1 MFNPSYVEVVAGAAP
16 SKDAVATAVSGL
28 SVEWSALTVCV
39 GPKRA
44 EVLHGLTGRA
54 DRGALTAV
62 LGPSG
67 SGKSTLLAA
76 ISSRFERKV
85 VVTGGS
91 LRYDGAAW
99 SRSAHKRRLA
109 FVEQEDTLLGDLT
122 VRQTLRFAAE
132 LRGAADPAALAA
144 SPLGLESCADQP
156 IGGANI
162 QREISGG
169 QRRRVSIGHEL
180 LLDPDLVL
188 LDEPT
193 SGLDSFAAARLFQL
207 LKTMVREG
215 RTVLATL
222 HQPTNAM
229 FYAFDELHLLLDGA
243 APTPARG
250 AIDAL
255 RGARPRGTPCADH
268 LLDVLCTGDF
278 DAVAKAPAAAA
289 VAVAVAAPAADG
301 GVLPWTA
308 QYAILFRRSW
318 LAHRLDLID
327 PMFLA
332 NIGSITLLCAALW
345 SGRAAPARGRVRGGH
360 GARGGPVFRVGVLL
374 RATVDTVSACLV
386 SPLFALLYYF
396 AVGLRPA
403 KLPWHCLVLF
413 CNGLAAQS
421 AGLAIGAWIA
431 DLKRAATFETVFML
445 TTMMCGGFYV
455 ANVPAWLDW
464 LGYLSFTK
472 YSFSAMLK
480 VEFRGASYVDGGER
494 RDVGD
499 HTGLNVQVLQKPLYV
514 DVLALLAF
522 AAGFRVLSAGELA
535 IAAGPS
541 LSGGFAPPRQTA
553 TGDGGFGGF
562 AGGGALGS
570 AGFAGGGAFL
580 GGGAAAA
587 ARRRLGVCCF
597 ALAAACAAAGH
608 AVVYVDTEST
618 FRGKRLWQIAE
629 ARRAAPTD
637 LLRRVHVLRPGSA
650 AELLAVLERGDVL
663 QRAAESGARLC
674 VLDSV
679 AAIACGDFAGRADLV
694 DRQKWLA
701 RAAAALKRVAV
712 EADVAVVVSNHVMAD
727 FKADGAS
734 AEDAVTPALGLTASV
749 VKSPAVA
756 PAPFAYAVGAAG
768 VVGADEGDGG
778 DGS

>member
-1 MFNPSYVEVVAGAAP
+1 MCNPGYVEVVAGAAP

-67 SGKSTLLAA
+67 SGKSTLLVA

-122 VRQTLRFAAE
+122 VRQTLR
-132 LRGAADPAALAA
+132 RGGAPRRRDPARRRAVAA
-144 SPLGLESCADQP
+144 LGLESCADQP

-193 SGLDSFAAARLFQL
+193 SGSDRRLDSFAAARLFQL
-207 LKTMVREG
+207 LKTMVRDG

-222 HQPTNAM
+222 HQPTDAM

-243 APTPARG
+243 AAYAGPADG

-255 RGARPRGTPCADH
+255 CAKRARPRGTPCADH

-278 DAVAKAPAAAA
+278 DA
-289 VAVAVAAPAADG
+289 
-301 GVLPWTA
+301 
-308 QYAILFRRSW
+308 YAILFRRSW

-345 SGRAAPARGRVRGGH
+345 SGRAAVRPRTDASVEDTVGLLFLQPVYWGFQMMIQALFAFPPAHDVLVKERAAGLYSVSAFFC
-360 GARGGPVFRVGVLL
+360 ART
-374 RATVDTVSACLV
+374 TVDTVSACLV

-421 AGLAIGAWIA
+421 AGLAIGASSS
-431 DLKRAATFETVFML
+431 AA
-445 TTMMCGGFYV
+445 
-455 ANVPAWLDW
+455 P
-464 LGYLSFTK
+464 
-472 YSFSAMLK
+472 
-480 VEFRGASYVDGGER
+480 YVDGGER

-522 AAGFRVLSAGELA
+522 AAGFRVLSFVG
-535 IAAGPS
+535 
-541 LSGGFAPPRQTA
+541 
-553 TGDGGFGGF
+553 
-562 AGGGALGS
+562 
-570 AGFAGGGAFL
+570 
-580 GGGAAAA
+580 
-587 ARRRLGVCCF
+587 
-597 ALAAACAAAGH
+597 
-608 AVVYVDTEST
+608 
-618 FRGKRLWQIAE
+618 
-629 ARRAAPTD
+629 
-637 LLRRVHVLRPGSA
+637 
-650 AELLAVLERGDVL
+650 
-663 QRAAESGARLC
+663 
-674 VLDSV
+674 
-679 AAIACGDFAGRADLV
+679 
-694 DRQKWLA
+694 
-701 RAAAALKRVAV
+701 LKR
-712 EADVAVVVSNHVMAD
+712 N
-727 FKADGAS
+727 
-734 AEDAVTPALGLTASV
+734 T
-749 VKSPAVA
+749 
-756 PAPFAYAVGAAG
+756 
-768 VVGADEGDGG
+768 
-778 DGS
+778 